1 MTATWDASVAAHFKI
16 IARRIKVVD
25 WHWGKILLSMQL
37 APQGVVSLVYP
48 LVNTE
53 DFSDGKF
60 LDNSG
65 DIGCDLLKKINDPTH
80 VVIEYNE
87 DTYSSMTYVGPD
99 RTRPPE

>member
-1 MTATWDASVAAHFKI
+1 
-16 IARRIKVVD
+16 
-25 WHWGKILLSMQL
+25 MQL

-65 DIGCDLLKKINDPTH
+65 AIGCDNP
-80 VVIEYNE
+80 
-87 DTYSSMTYVGPD
+87 
-99 RTRPPE
+99 

>member
-1 MTATWDASVAAHFKI
+1 LTARWDASVAARFNE
-16 IARRIKVVD
+16 IARRIKEVD
-25 WHWGKILLSMQL
+25 WHWGKMLLSMQL

-65 DIGCDLLKKINDPTH
+65 DIGCNNP
-80 VVIEYNE
+80 
-87 DTYSSMTYVGPD
+87 
-99 RTRPPE
+99 